1 VAVAAN
7 GLVSALAR
15 ELVDTESGEAFARL
29 ARLAL
34 LNEFDLDEAELV
46 CEDELV
52 YVRAVPDRVPADV
65 ADAVV
70 DLWRV
75 ARRVEQLAHDAAHD
89 GLTGLLNRRSFD
101 RKLAQ
106 AVAGAVRYGWN
117 FALVLI
123 DLDGL
128 KAINDEH
135 GHGVGDDVLRAVG
148 EQLVG
153 SVRRGDTA
161 ARLGGDEFGLVV
173 MESDAADVRELLARV
188 TTAVNHAL
196 TGLVVTLSSGT
207 AVVPDDGSEPEDL
220 YRLADER
227 LYRSKRG

>member
-1 VAVAAN
+1 VGNTVV
-7 GLVSALAR
+7 GALAR
-15 ELVDTESGEAFARL
+15 ELVETESSEAFARL

-34 LNEFDLDEAELV
+34 LTEFDLDDAELI

-52 YVRAVPDRVPADV
+52 YVRAVPDRVPAEV
-65 ADAVV
+65 ASAVV

-75 ARRVEQLAHDAAHD
+75 ARRVEELAHDAAHD
-89 GLTGLLNRRSFD
+89 ALTGLLNRRSFD

-106 AVAGAVRYGWN
+106 AVAGAARYGWT

-135 GHGVGDDVLRAVG
+135 GHTVGDDVLRAVG
-148 EQLVG
+148 EQLVR
-153 SVRRGDTA
+153 SIRTEDAA

-196 TGLVVTLSSGT
+196 PGLVVTVSSGT
-207 AVVPDDGSEPEDL
+207 ALVPDDGTDPVEL

>member
-1 VAVAAN
+1 VVAN
-7 GLVSALAR
+7 GVVGALAR
-15 ELVDTESGEAFARL
+15 ELVETESGDAFARL
-29 ARLAL
+29 ARSAL
-34 LNEFDLDEAELV
+34 KAEFDLEDAEFLHDEERDAVEL
-46 CEDELV
+46 
-52 YVRAVPDRVPADV
+52 RAVPDRVPADV

-89 GLTGLLNRRSFD
+89 ALTGLLNRRSFD

-106 AVAGAVRYGWN
+106 AVGGASRYGWT

-135 GHGVGDDVLRAVG
+135 GHAVGDDVLRTVG

-153 SVRRGDTA
+153 SVRSVDAA
-161 ARLGGDEFGLVV
+161 ARVGGDEFGLII
-173 MESDAADVRELLARV
+173 MESDAGDVRDLLARV

-196 TGLVVTLSSGT
+196 PGLVVTLSSGT
-207 AVVPDDGSEPEDL
+207 ALVPDDGNEPAAL
-220 YRLADER
+220 SRLADER